1 MAEVFNCFMVT
12 TLDGYITLLD
22 FDSLKKIFESKE
34 TEGIIDVIFDKKSR
48 HFVASMVSGEIILF
62 SYAK

>member
-1 MAEVFNCFMVT
+1 MVT

-22 FDSLKKIFESKE
+22 FDSLKKVFECKE
-34 TEGIIDVIFDKKSR
+34 NEGIIDVVFDEKSR